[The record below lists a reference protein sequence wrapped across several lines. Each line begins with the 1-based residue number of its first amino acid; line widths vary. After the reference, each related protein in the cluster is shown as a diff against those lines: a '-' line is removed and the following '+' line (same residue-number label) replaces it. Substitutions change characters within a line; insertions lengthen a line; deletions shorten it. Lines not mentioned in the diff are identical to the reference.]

1 MLVTTSK
8 YTMALM
14 AMRATLP
21 RSRTL
26 AMPWVTVQKMIN
38 PTTIWISRMK
48 MSPSGLRVLP
58 MSGTSAPTI
67 TPSTMPVT
75 TWKVRSW

>member
-1 MLVTTSK
+1 MPTPGLSRLIVTRPSTRAMLVTTSK

-26 AMPWVTVQKMIN
+26 AMPCVTVQKMIS
-38 PTTIWISRMK
+38 PTTIWIR
-48 MSPSGLRVLP
+48 R
-58 MSGTSAPTI
+58 
-67 TPSTMPVT
+67 
-75 TWKVRSW
+75 